1 MLSDQVIQ
9 SPSRTIKQRW
19 TLEEDQML
27 REAVAAS
34 GPHNWHLL
42 AEHLP
47 NRNEKQ
53 CRERWMNQLRPDV
66 CKAEW
71 TPTEDARILQLYNQL
86 GSVRRAPD
94 YPPAERSA
102 TDGRY

>member
-1 MLSDQVIQ
+1 
-9 SPSRTIKQRW
+9 
-19 TLEEDQML
+19 
-27 REAVAAS
+27 
-34 GPHNWHLL
+34 
-42 AEHLP
+42 
-47 NRNEKQ
+47 
-53 CRERWMNQLRPDV
+53 MNQLRPDV